1 MSEQP
6 LISSRELI
14 SQLKD
19 MERRSSVR
27 QENLPQQD
35 EAYTLW
41 DGIVFNLMSTPVVA
55 QLGDIKEIL
64 NLPSSIT
71 RVPATRNW
79 MLGIANIRGN
89 LLPITDLQMFL
100 GGKPIAIGKRS
111 RVLVVDHEGARVGLL
126 VGGVQG
132 ILHFKPDQRIADH
145 TASGALAKYSREAYV
160 VAKES
165 WRVFDV
171 RLLAEDPEFQMASV

>member
-1 MSEQP
+1 MSEQNS
-6 LISSRELI
+6 ISSRDLI

-19 MERRSSVR
+19 MERRSIVR

-35 EAYTLW
+35 ESYKLW

-55 QLGDIKEIL
+55 QLSDIREIL

-71 RVPATRNW
+71 HVPGTHNW
-79 MLGIANIRGN
+79 MLGIANIRGD
-89 LLPITDLQMFL
+89 LLPITDLQVFL

-111 RVLVVDHEGARVGLL
+111 RVLVIEHEGARIGLL

-132 ILHFKPDQRIADH
+132 ILHFRPDQRVADNEL
-145 TASGALAKYSREAYV
+145 SGDLAKYSTESFV
-160 VAKES
+160 VAEES
-165 WRVFDV
+165 WPVFNV
-171 RLLAEDPEFQMASV
+171 RRLTEDSEFQMAAV